1 MKTKIILKIS
11 VILLLSSIYFCSS
24 KKIENIRVPGI
35 VNGDIITIKS
45 KTAGTIISLN
55 FKEGQ
60 KIIKKQILTEIDSR
74 NIDNKLAEIPLYLK
88 SIDIKIEELK
98 NNQKYAFENKKY
110 LLKQINRFK
119 RLVKKKSIS
128 GEKLENI
135 ELKFKKIKTEISGI
149 NHKINSLKIEKEKL
163 LIKEQ
168 SLKLVL
174 EDHNITSP
182 VNGVIIEKFISEG
195 ENIFPSKPIADILD
209 LNTLYIEIFVEGEEV
224 SKLKLGDK
232 VRIYLDGITRDFT
245 AEISYFG
252 KKAEFSPKYVI
263 SEKERKSL
271 LYLVKIKIEK
281 DKEFFKIGMP
291 VNVVIDRE

>member
-1 MKTKIILKIS
+1 M
-11 VILLLSSIYFCSS
+11 
-24 KKIENIRVPGI
+24 
-35 VNGDIITIKS
+35 
-45 KTAGTIISLN
+45 
-55 FKEGQ
+55 
-60 KIIKKQILTEIDSR
+60 
-74 NIDNKLAEIPLYLK
+74 
-88 SIDIKIEELK
+88 
-98 NNQKYAFENKKY
+98 
-110 LLKQINRFK
+110 
-119 RLVKKKSIS
+119 
-128 GEKLENI
+128 
-135 ELKFKKIKTEISGI
+135 
-149 NHKINSLKIEKEKL
+149 
-163 LIKEQ
+163 
-168 SLKLVL
+168 
-174 EDHNITSP
+174 
-182 VNGVIIEKFISEG
+182 
-195 ENIFPSKPIADILD
+195 D

>member
-24 KKIENIRVPGI
+24 KKTENIKVPGI

-60 KIIKKQILTEIDSR
+60 KIIKKQRLTEIDSR

-232 VRIYLDGITRDFT
+232 VNIYLDGITRDFT
-245 AEISYFG
+245 AKISYFG

-271 LYLVKIKIEK
+271 LYLVKIKIDK